1 MRLNY
6 PAEPHSS
13 GREAGFPSGSQAR
26 MVHYIPIARPLL
38 LVLMHMPERAS
49 SDQQEHIPLAA
60 RKSFLF
66 VNSVGL
72 KWIQRNM
79 EF

>member
-6 PAEPHSS
+6 PAEPLSS
-13 GREAGFPSGSQAR
+13 GREAGFPFGSQAR
-26 MVHYIPIARPLL
+26 MVHYILIAKLLL
-38 LVLMHMPERAS
+38 LVLMHLPERAS
-49 SDQQEHIPLAA
+49 SDQPERIPLAD

-72 KWIQRNM
+72 KWNQRNM
-79 EF
+79 EL